1 MFDRRES
8 IILTSCMLRAN
19 RLDNLQFFFYRSD
32 VVVHIFTKTSNVIWL
47 VDGGKAINLNELLLP
62 IV

>member
-1 MFDRRES
+1 
-8 IILTSCMLRAN
+8 MLRAN